1 LLPAEVFRR
10 RELIDHHDERKASMT
25 DVEAIV
31 QRYYG
36 DRPVLQRID
45 DALRGAGV
53 DPEKPSHRDLWPF
66 DQLHSRGIVATREHA
81 ERARIRAEMYVL
93 EIGCGL
99 GGASR
104 YLAAE
109 CGCRVAAIDLTPNFV
124 EVARILTAR
133 CGLADRIEFRQANA
147 LTLPFPDGT
156 FDHVWS
162 YAVTMNIAD
171 KEGLGREVARV
182 LKPGGQFSCNEIG
195 RGQGEAPAFPLPW
208 ATDEAS
214 SFLVSPAVM
223 RAALEAAGLS
233 LIEQVDLTA
242 TRLRE
247 KETGRIPIIERDD
260 FPLQRHNLQSCLA
273 EGRLIA
279 QFILAEKSK

>member
-1 LLPAEVFRR
+1 
-10 RELIDHHDERKASMT
+10 MT

-36 DRPVLQRID
+36 DRPVLQRIE
-45 DALRGAGV
+45 DALRAAGV

-66 DQLHSRGIVATREHA
+66 DQLHSRGIAATREHA
-81 ERARIRAEMYVL
+81 ERARIQPGMHVL

-109 CGCRVAAIDLTPNFV
+109 CGCRVAAIDLTPKFV

-133 CGLADRIEFRQANA
+133 CGLADRVEIRQANA
-147 LTLPFPDGT
+147 LALPFQDGT

-171 KEGLGREVARV
+171 KKGLGREVARV
-182 LKPGGQFSCNEIG
+182 LKPGGRFSCNEIA
-195 RGQGEAPAFPLPW
+195 RGSGDAPVFPLPW
-208 ATDEAS
+208 ATDESS
-214 SFLVSPAVM
+214 SFLVSPAAI
-223 RAALEAAGLS
+223 RGALEGSVLS
-233 LIEQVDLTA
+233 ILEQVDLTA
-242 TRLRE
+242 TRLAE
-247 KETGRIPIIERDD
+247 KEAGRTPIIERDD
-260 FPLQRHNLQSCLA
+260 FPAQVHNLRKCLSD
-273 EGRLIA
+273 GRLIA
-279 QFILAEKSK
+279 QFILAEKSG